1 MQRLETP
8 VQIGLTVLLV
18 VIAAFTLWRGGRPE
32 RLAMIALIAASL
44 ASPLVQNTVD
54 LSAPQWGIMIVD
66 ILLFLAFA
74 ALAWRFDRSWIPW
87 AAAFQL
93 ITVVTHLGY
102 VVNQDILSRAYLST
116 SYLLFFG
123 ELAAITWGVLRK
135 ERAKDDRHRAPRRH
149 RRLRG
154 SHNIP
159 HP

>member
-74 ALAWRFDRSWIPW
+74 ALAWRFDRSWIP
-87 AAAFQL
+87 
-93 ITVVTHLGY
+93 G
-102 VVNQDILSRAYLST
+102 
-116 SYLLFFG
+116 
-123 ELAAITWGVLRK
+123 LR
-135 ERAKDDRHRAPRRH
+135 RF
-149 RRLRG
+149 
-154 SHNIP
+154 S
-159 HP
+159 